1 VILNLVHV
9 GIDPLTFSVEN
20 LIRVRVVCCLSRS
33 IEKMSGMLL
42 CGLPSVALM
51 LSLIDLADAAEQEL
65 ERCFLQF
72 LAVVWTVQR
81 MHHQLF

>member
-1 VILNLVHV
+1 
-9 GIDPLTFSVEN
+9 
-20 LIRVRVVCCLSRS
+20 
-33 IEKMSGMLL
+33 MLL